1 MGARVVN
8 SALRRSHERRQY
20 RLTVFRVV
28 CECALIVAGFAGIV
42 SGLYAIHLVSQL

>member
-8 SALRRSHERRQY
+8 SAMRRLHERRQY
-20 RLTVFRVV
+20 RLTVFRLC
-28 CECALIVAGFAGIV
+28 CECVLIVAGFAGIF

>member
-1 MGARVVN
+1 MVARVVN

-20 RLTVFRVV
+20 RLHLFRTF

-42 SGLYAIHLVSQL
+42 SGLYAIHLVSQI